1 LLTHPPLQAA
11 FERQQEEID
20 ALHRAQERAEARV
33 SFIHSELK
41 DSEQELVILGEWGM
55 GHTCRQRREI
65 REERDRAL
73 VHHDYNF
80 QQYPLSIARHLT
92 PSFIPHHSSPHLL

>member
-1 LLTHPPLQAA
+1 MRINVLEVPSLGPLCILIHASPSSHSHCPLLTLIALFSHIFPSSYTPFPLLTRLSLLLQAA

-41 DSEQELVILGEWGM
+41 DSEQELVILGE
-55 GHTCRQRREI
+55 
-65 REERDRAL
+65 
-73 VHHDYNF
+73 
-80 QQYPLSIARHLT
+80 
-92 PSFIPHHSSPHLL
+92 